1 MNAKKI
7 FKLHSSNSNTNVS
20 INNDKFKVT
29 GRLYIIYFV
38 VTINNTEYLYTN
50 IAIYGYS
57 SLFMH
62 TISNGNYGYIRFSVT
77 STGTVSYSQ
86 CYINGSWVTPTK
98 YSITIFM

>member
-1 MNAKKI
+1 M
-7 FKLHSSNSNTNVS
+7 S

-29 GRLYIIYFV
+29 GRLYIIRFD
-38 VTINNTEYLYTN
+38 VTINNSDNYQYTD

-57 SLFMH
+57 TLIMH
-62 TISNGNYGYIRFSVT
+62 PISNGNYGYIRFGVDA
-77 STGTVSYSQ
+77 TGKVSYSQ

>member
-1 MNAKKI
+1 MFI
-7 FKLHSSNSNTNVS
+7 ELCF
-20 INNDKFKVT
+20 
-29 GRLYIIYFV
+29 IYFV
-38 VTINNTEYLYTN
+38 VTANNSEYQYTD

-62 TISNGNYGYIRFSVT
+62 PIGNGNYGYIRFGVT
-77 STGTVSYSQ
+77 TTGTVSYSQ